1 MMTTRMALTALA
13 LALGS
18 AASAQTTLGE
28 GGSAAQGSAGPGGAQ
43 NPTVQLEKCDA
54 PKGTLAVVEPQSHI
68 LAGLSRYGLN
78 SPVGLIRM
86 MVQQSNCFQVVER
99 GVGMQNMMQERALA
113 AGGEMQGG
121 QNIGKGQM
129 VAADFIVTPSVVFS
143 ENNAGGMGGAV
154 GGLLGRFGG
163 AGAVVGALAGG
174 LKFKEAQTS
183 MLLADTRS
191 GIQVAAAEG
200 SAKQT
205 DWGLGGTIFGGGGGA
220 AFGAYTNTNE
230 GKVITASFLDNW
242 NNVVR
247 TVRSSPS
254 LIQAKAGLAS
264 QANAAGSVEANAA
277 SAGDVMVA
285 KIAGVKVF
293 RNPADSAGVLM
304 SLTRTDEVLF
314 LGEERNG
321 FVKVTSPQG
330 DGWIRKVL
338 LKKP

>member
-1 MMTTRMALTALA
+1 MTRTFALTAFA
-13 LALGS
+13 LACCS
-18 AASAQTTLGE
+18 MASAQTLGE

-43 NPTVQLEKCDA
+43 NASVQLEKCDG
-54 PKGTLAVVEPQSHI
+54 PKGTIAVVEPQSHI
-68 LAGLSRYGLN
+68 LASLSRYGLN

-86 MVQQSNCFQVVER
+86 MIQQSNCFQVVER

-113 AGGEMQGG
+113 AGGEMQSG

-143 ENNAGGMGGAV
+143 ENNAGGVGGAL
-154 GGLLGRFGG
+154 GGLMGRFGG
-163 AGAVVGALAGG
+163 AGAVVGAIAGG

-242 NNVVR
+242 NNIVR
-247 TVRSSPS
+247 AVRANAS
-254 LIQAKAGLAS
+254 LIQAKASPAS
-264 QANAAGSVEANAA
+264 QANAAGSVKANAFN
-277 SAGDVMVA
+277 SGDVMVA
-285 KIAGVKVF
+285 KIAGAKVLKG
-293 RNPADSAGVLM
+293 PADSAGVVMTLA
-304 SLTRTDEVLF
+304 RTDEVLH
-314 LGEERNG
+314 LGEEKNG
-321 FVKVTSPQG
+321 YVKVTTPKG
-330 DGWIRKVL
+330 DGWIKEVL
-338 LKKP
+338 LRKP